1 MYLIMRLNKLATAV
15 ASLVAA
21 VALSVPVATAQS
33 SSGFLSSNPEVAR
46 QLSSAITD
54 AVPNQNSGG
63 SNTAAGTTRKTTSVF
78 GQGNRQY
85 LLQLPSNYN
94 AGATYPVL
102 FAFGGAEHTAERTKN
117 YMRFSETAGNEAIIV
132 YPEGRGAVWEG
143 PSYARTSRGED
154 VDFVRSILS
163 DLRSRYNVDNSRI
176 YAAGL
181 SNGGGMALSLA
192 CQAPDVFSAV
202 ASVAGAY
209 YNPVISGCSAG
220 NVNTLIVHGTS
231 DNHMKY
237 AGGYGTG
244 GSYYS
249 VEDTW
254 RDVADRNGCN
264 LYSVAVSNSGR
275 SDIRSFN
282 GCDRGGK
289 SVLQRVNGAG
299 HTWFTENPNATRTV
313 WNFLRDN

>member
-21 VALSVPVATAQS
+21 VTLSVPVATAQS

-143 PSYARTSRGED
+143 PSYART
-154 VDFVRSILS
+154 
-163 DLRSRYNVDNSRI
+163 
-176 YAAGL
+176 
-181 SNGGGMALSLA
+181 
-192 CQAPDVFSAV
+192 
-202 ASVAGAY
+202 
-209 YNPVISGCSAG
+209 
-220 NVNTLIVHGTS
+220 
-231 DNHMKY
+231 
-237 AGGYGTG
+237 
-244 GSYYS
+244 
-249 VEDTW
+249 
-254 RDVADRNGCN
+254 
-264 LYSVAVSNSGR
+264 
-275 SDIRSFN
+275 
-282 GCDRGGK
+282 
-289 SVLQRVNGAG
+289 
-299 HTWFTENPNATRTV
+299 
-313 WNFLRDN
+313 